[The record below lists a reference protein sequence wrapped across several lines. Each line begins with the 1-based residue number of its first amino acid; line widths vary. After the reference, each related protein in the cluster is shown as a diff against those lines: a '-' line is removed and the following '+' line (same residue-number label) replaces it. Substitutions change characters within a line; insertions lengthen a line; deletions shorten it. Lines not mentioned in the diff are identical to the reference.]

1 MAASPHPW
9 CSVLST
15 QAPGDLV
22 GGEVGRSCWV
32 LRSPPAP
39 PPPFLRVWL
48 ATQPSLPPG
57 IILEAEVRVL
67 GGKSGGG
74 CGAGCGQRSSSGP
87 LAAPIV
93 AHGPRAKVLPSL
105 DCFFT

>member
-15 QAPGDLV
+15 RAPGDLV

-67 GGKSGGG
+67 GGKSGEG
-74 CGAGCGQRSSSGP
+74 GAGRGAVRGAPVDLRP
-87 LAAPIV
+87 LP
-93 AHGPRAKVLPSL
+93 L
-105 DCFFT
+105 